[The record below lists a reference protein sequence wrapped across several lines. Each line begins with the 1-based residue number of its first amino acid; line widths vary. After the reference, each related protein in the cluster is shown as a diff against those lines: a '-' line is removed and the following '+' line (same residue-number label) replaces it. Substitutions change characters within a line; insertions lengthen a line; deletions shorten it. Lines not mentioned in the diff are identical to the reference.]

1 MTHAQFREGSVFGQ
15 DTALACDVSIR
26 MRSLTRFYV
35 ARTFCLLVA
44 FLPDDVPIAY
54 SCGFDQQS
62 VDPLGE
68 LAMFMA

>member
-1 MTHAQFREGSVFGQ
+1 MTHAQFHEGSVFGQ